1 MDQINSNKIG
11 EIKNPFLAAREN
23 QLKNISEHS
32 MEIVGVFNKIVYIN
46 DSKST
51 TSAATRESIES
62 LKQPFILI
70 TGGDDS
76 ETLYNDY
83 NGMDLQYLKAV
94 FYLGPKLG
102 RIVKQFLKQDIIFVA
117 VKKIDEAI
125 ALSAIH
131 ATENEAILF
140 SPACPSYDTFDNY
153 KNRGNQFKSSV
164 QQFFQ
169 KAKA

>member
-1 MDQINSNKIG
+1 MDQINLNKIN
-11 EIKNPFLAAREN
+11 EVKNPFLSAREN
-23 QLKNISEHS
+23 QLKNVSEHS

-51 TSAATRESIES
+51 TSETTRESIES
-62 LKQPFILI
+62 IKQPFILI

-102 RIVKQFLKQDIIFVA
+102 RIVKQFIKQDIIFVA
-117 VKKIDEAI
+117 VKKIEEAI
-125 ALSAIH
+125 ELSAIH

-164 QQFFQ
+164 HQFFQ
-169 KAKA
+169 KSRV